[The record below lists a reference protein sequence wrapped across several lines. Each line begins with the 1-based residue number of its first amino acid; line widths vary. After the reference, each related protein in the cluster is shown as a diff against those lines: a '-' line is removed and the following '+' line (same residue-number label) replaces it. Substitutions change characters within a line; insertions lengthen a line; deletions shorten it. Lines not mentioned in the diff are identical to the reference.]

1 MQQFIRKIGVI
12 LLTTVLLL
20 CLFDWAY
27 TEVYVCSIP
36 RNKTKYV
43 LGLKDQK
50 IDYVFLGS
58 SRVENHI
65 DTQLIKTLTS
75 KKVLN
80 LGIQGAKLD
89 DNYLLLQLL
98 IHNNVKIGKLFLQV
112 DYIFNT
118 ESISTIVSSESL
130 PYIRK
135 NEIIRNHLEKS
146 NPDYLAYYYLPF
158 YRYQVN
164 DYKIG
169 FREFFSSVISKKSK
183 TDFTD
188 GFVPKQVKFIK
199 NNNFRLPDSIIAQN
213 KVFNQ
218 IDQLCKDKN
227 IEVIYFCAPFCSTV
241 RQSDYIDKLKR
252 KIPSLK
258 DYSKTLDDTLFYN
271 CGHLNGEGAKV
282 FTRMLVKDCMQHEK

>member
-1 MQQFIRKIGVI
+1 M
-12 LLTTVLLL
+12 L
-20 CLFDWAY
+20 D
-27 TEVYVCSIP
+27 
-36 RNKTKYV
+36 
-43 LGLKDQK
+43 LKDQE

-65 DTQLIKTLTS
+65 DTKLVEQLTS

-98 IHNNVKIGKLFLQV
+98 LQNNIKIGKLFLQV

-135 NEIIRNHLEKS
+135 NEIIRNHLEKNS
-146 NPDYLAYYYLPF
+146 PDYQAYYYLPF
-158 YRYQVN
+158 YRYAVN

-169 FREFFSSVISKKSK
+169 FREFFSAAIGKKSK

-188 GFVPKQVKFIK
+188 GFVPKRIQFIK
-199 NNNFRLPDSIIAQN
+199 NSNFRLPDSIIAQN

-218 IDQLCKDKN
+218 IDQLCKAKN
-227 IEVIYFCAPFCSTV
+227 IQVVYFCAPFCSTV
-241 RQSDYIDKLKR
+241 RKSDYIDKLKR

-258 DYSKTLDDTLFYN
+258 DYSKTLEDTLFYN
-271 CGHLNGEGAKV
+271 CGHLNEQGAKI
-282 FTRMLVKDCMQHEK
+282 FTKMLVNDCIQHER

>member
-27 TEVYVCSIP
+27 TEVYVRSIP

-118 ESISTIVSSESL
+118 ELYIDDKLVESPQL
-130 PYIRK
+130 PASFTTRRYELCWK
-135 NEIIRNHLEKS
+135 Y
-146 NPDYLAYYYLPF
+146 DLP
-158 YRYQVN
+158 
-164 DYKIG
+164 KA
-169 FREFFSSVISKKSK
+169 KH
-183 TDFTD
+183 
-188 GFVPKQVKFIK
+188 
-199 NNNFRLPDSIIAQN
+199 
-213 KVFNQ
+213 
-218 IDQLCKDKN
+218 
-227 IEVIYFCAPFCSTV
+227 TV
-241 RQSDYIDKLKR
+241 RLKIINPSTEEEFRSYEAIIYSDHPSPGIKANEKASKVDKQPK
-252 KIPSLK
+252 
-258 DYSKTLDDTLFYN
+258 
-271 CGHLNGEGAKV
+271 
-282 FTRMLVKDCMQHEK
+282 

>member
-27 TEVYVCSIP
+27 TEVYVRSIP

-89 DNYLLLQLL
+89 DNHLLLQLL

-169 FREFFSSVISKKSK
+169 FREFFSSVIGKKSK

-227 IEVIYFCAPFCSTV
+227 IEVVYFCAPFCSTV
-241 RQSDYIDKLKR
+241 RQSDYTDKLKR

-271 CGHLNGEGAKV
+271 CGHLNEEGAKV